1 MHCHSSLRLQSSLT
15 HLQQFPRA
23 PLKKFP
29 VKSGN
34 FQVQM
39 PFSDPILVPN
49 FFLFAIDFKARIG

>member
-1 MHCHSSLRLQSSLT
+1 MEEELRLRGLT
-15 HLQQFPRA
+15 HLQQFTGA

-34 FQVQM
+34 FSVQM

-49 FFLFAIDFKARIG
+49 FFLFAIDFNANIG